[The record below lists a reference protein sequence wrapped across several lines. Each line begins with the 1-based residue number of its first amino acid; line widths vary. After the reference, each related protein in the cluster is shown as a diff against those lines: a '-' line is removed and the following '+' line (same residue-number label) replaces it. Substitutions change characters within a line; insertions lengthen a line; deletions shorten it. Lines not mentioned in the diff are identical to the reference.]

1 MTARSSRTGPHRS
14 WSPPAVASPRCT
26 RRGRTPCDSYRHPA
40 CRRPVVRGV
49 VHSGELDADAARW
62 LSAALLT
69 LVGFGRLSIRLC
81 AGAGVVGWQ
90 EIGRGRLGREMA
102 LGLVHSTR
110 CPPPGGCGIRRTLR
124 KCSSLPLSCAQAP
137 WPLSMLVGPPV
148 ERGTMWSLCRIAA
161 LQNGPRQLRSRQR
174 RKRARADGKTFA
186 FDSTATSSP
195 LVGWVYKR
203 RSTARTVGPSGP

>member
-1 MTARSSRTGPHRS
+1 MTARSSRTGPDRG

-90 EIGRGRLGREMA
+90 EIGRGRLGRCIRSGGLGRSAVLKRPAVGWA
-102 LGLVHSTR
+102 LERPAVGWAVLAWSGARRACFGHRVEWTSPNGISRTTS
-110 CPPPGGCGIRRTLR
+110 PPPLTRPSRTPAAEM
-124 KCSSLPLSCAQAP
+124 PL
-137 WPLSMLVGPPV
+137 G
-148 ERGTMWSLCRIAA
+148 
-161 LQNGPRQLRSRQR
+161 
-174 RKRARADGKTFA
+174 
-186 FDSTATSSP
+186 
-195 LVGWVYKR
+195 
-203 RSTARTVGPSGP
+203 